1 MLSDIVLQQIL
12 PQFQKQEGSVKAAGV
27 LGLHLE
33 GPFINQEK
41 CGAHPPHVLQAPE
54 RSLATLEDT
63 YGSLDNVVI
72 VTLAPELPGALDVT
86 RQLAD
91 KGIVVS
97 LGNITVNLVIITVWI
112 IQ

>member
-1 MLSDIVLQQIL
+1 MLPYVMHDT
-12 PQFQKQEGSVKAAGV
+12 
-27 LGLHLE
+27 GLHLE

-41 CGAHPPHVLQAPE
+41 CGAHPPHVLQVPE

-72 VTLAPELPGALDVT
+72 LTLAPELPGALQVT

-97 LGNITVNLVIITVWI
+97 LGNITVNLGVIITVRTI
-112 IQ
+112 VLKLCPG